1 MPLCIEKGWLVV
13 TLKLSRSK
21 TAKGNNKA
29 FDGRGSG
36 GWLPCVLG
44 FIWGE
49 IFVPL
54 LSCSESVVMLLA
66 VPEGGVLLGYLFS
79 LTS

>member
-1 MPLCIEKGWLVV
+1 MV

-21 TAKGNNKA
+21 IAKGNSRA
-29 FDGRGSG
+29 FDRRGFG
-36 GWLPCVLG
+36 GWLPCVFG

-49 IFVPL
+49 VFVPL
-54 LSCSESVVMLLA
+54 SSCSESVVMLLA
-66 VPEGGVLLGYLFS
+66 VPGGGVLLGYLFS

>member
-1 MPLCIEKGWLVV
+1 MV

-21 TAKGNNKA
+21 IAKGNSRA
-29 FDGRGSG
+29 FDRRGFG
-36 GWLPCVLG
+36 GWLPCVFG

-49 IFVPL
+49 VFVPL
-54 LSCSESVVMLLA
+54 SSCSESVVMLLA
-66 VPEGGVLLGYLFS
+66 VPGSGVLLGYLFS

>member
-1 MPLCIEKGWLVV
+1 MV

-21 TAKGNNKA
+21 IAKGNSRA
-29 FDGRGSG
+29 FDRRGFG

-49 IFVPL
+49 VFVPL
-54 LSCSESVVMLLA
+54 SSCSESVVMLLA
-66 VPEGGVLLGYLFS
+66 VPGSGVLLGYLFS